1 MGGPRGRL
9 ISSSDRK
16 DVIKLIDEA
25 RESGARLEPACNVL
39 NISARTYQR
48 WVTEGPH
55 TVDKRPLVKRNP
67 PQNKLTQEEK
77 DEIIKV
83 CNKPKYADLNP
94 SQIVPKLADNG
105 VYIASESSF
114 YRLLKEVKQN
124 TKRTAV
130 NKPCK
135 KTITTHIATGP
146 NQVWSWDITWLPAE
160 IMGRYFKLYLI
171 IDVFSRLIINWEIH
185 EEESQEHAQDLVK
198 KAVFKHGTFNTPL
211 VLHSDNGSPMK
222 AQDFQNLMARLG
234 ITKSYSRPRV
244 SNDNPFSE
252 SLFKTLK
259 YTKDFPTKG
268 FSSIGEARQWV
279 HSFVNLYNNE
289 FLHSGIKFVTPNQ
302 RHYGLDVDILAKR
315 DEVYKLAQSNKPER
329 WSKNTRN
336 WSRIAQV
343 ALNPINESEHATN
356 LPKEMRQLS

>member
-25 RESGARLEPACNVL
+25 RESGARLEPACDVL
-39 NISARTYQR
+39 NISVRTYQR
-48 WVTEGPH
+48 WIKEGPH
-55 TVDKRPLVKRNP
+55 TTDKRPLIKRKP
-67 PQNKLTQEEK
+67 PNNKLTQEEK
-77 DEIIKV
+77 DDIIKV
-83 CNKPKYADLNP
+83 CNKPEYADLNP
-94 SQIVPKLADNG
+94 AQIVPKLADKG
-105 VYIASESSF
+105 IYIASESSF
-114 YRLLKEVKQN
+114 YRVLKEEKQN

-130 NKPCK
+130 NKTCK
-135 KTITTHIATGP
+135 KAVTTHIATGP

-171 IDVFSRLIINWEIH
+171 IDIYSRLIINWEIH
-185 EEESQEHAQDLVK
+185 EKESKEHAQDLVK

-222 AQDFQNLMARLG
+222 AQDFQNLLARLG

-268 FSSIGEARQWV
+268 FSSIEEARKWV
-279 HSFVNLYNNE
+279 HGFVNLYNNE

-315 DEVYKLAQSNKPER
+315 DEVYKLAQASKPER
-329 WSKNTRN
+329 WSRNTRD
-336 WSRIAQV
+336 WSRVAQV
-343 ALNPINESEHATN
+343 ALNPTNESEHATN